1 MEIINYEYLDNEK
14 LKARQYDLKVLVD
27 ALYLSMKNKGI
38 MEYIFQ
44 DEPLVKK
51 CGRREPSYIFIE
63 KLFLKEK
70 GKSVYMQYILS
81 DYIDN
86 NPISRKC
93 SVKQVLT
100 SYITNLTDAL
110 IEEGLIDLSIKD
122 KMNALENYNTQYK
135 EYLDNKKKTTSTITV
150 DKE

>member
-1 MEIINYEYLDNEK
+1 M
-14 LKARQYDLKVLVD
+14 
-27 ALYLSMKNKGI
+27 
-38 MEYIFQ
+38 
-44 DEPLVKK
+44 
-51 CGRREPSYIFIE
+51 
-63 KLFLKEK
+63 
-70 GKSVYMQYILS
+70 
-81 DYIDN
+81 
-86 NPISRKC
+86 
-93 SVKQVLT
+93 KQVLT

>member
-1 MEIINYEYLDNEK
+1 MEILNYEYWDKEK
-14 LKARQYDLKVLVD
+14 IKARQFDLKVLVD

-70 GKSVYMQYILS
+70 GKSVYMQYIYL
-81 DYIDN
+81 I
-86 NPISRKC
+86 I
-93 SVKQVLT
+93 LT
-100 SYITNLTDAL
+100 TIPLA
-110 IEEGLIDLSIKD
+110 G
-122 KMNALENYNTQYK
+122 NAQ
-135 EYLDNKKKTTSTITV
+135 
-150 DKE
+150 